1 MVRRTDSGPKY
12 ERNLEV
18 ADDKNYSLCCSFG
31 LYNNFLGRPLRR
43 SLDGAVWVSFSWDY
57 CIHSLSPHINITLII
72 TAYLIPTGRD
82 RISSLSM
89 HAHPLKILTLL
100 SSRGLNRYLT
110 SFQSVDNLVGFFFG
124 NEILL
129 PTLALIE
136 FDAVTYTTFCRFPF
150 PFPFHPPNHMPCISL
165 TIYRVAYICLYLSRV
180 LRQQP

>member
-1 MVRRTDSGPKY
+1 MHT
-12 ERNLEV
+12 
-18 ADDKNYSLCCSFG
+18 
-31 LYNNFLGRPLRR
+31 
-43 SLDGAVWVSFSWDY
+43 
-57 CIHSLSPHINITLII
+57 LS
-72 TAYLIPTGRD
+72 
-82 RISSLSM
+82 
-89 HAHPLKILTLL
+89 KILTLL

-180 LRQQP
+180 LRQQPWSLSCYAASGNQAASSFGAIPILPLPHPSSCRSYTLLLVVYGSLLSFLRPRLLSCITSTRIVLYILFLRTIRPSCGAR